1 MHNEFTE
8 YTLSGFYSDKI
19 GLVFSL
25 NTMDTM
31 EFYTDMDLF

>member
-19 GLVFSL
+19 GLFFKYNGIL
-25 NTMDTM
+25 HR
-31 EFYTDMDLF
+31 

>member
-25 NTMDTM
+25 NTM